1 MMNLI
6 YKKKYSSVVCFLW
19 RLYTGMEQRNID
31 DDFKAM

>member
-6 YKKKYSSVVCFLW
+6 YKKKCYSVVWFLW
-19 RLYTGMEQRNID
+19 RLYTGMEQRNMD